1 MVSKPSLVIVIVE
14 DDHHEMLVRR
24 YLKKRGLVERQM
36 TIKRSPS
43 GEGSAENWVRKS
55 FIKEVNAY
63 RSRHAQ
69 TALIVVIDADIG
81 TVQDRLRQLDQ
92 GLRENGKDPVDTR
105 TEQIAR
111 LAPKR
116 NIETWL
122 LCLNGHAVDEET
134 NYKRTRDDWN
144 ELIRPAAETLLQWT
158 RSKADLPNHCIDSLQ
173 NGVKELKSLAF

>member
-1 MVSKPSLVIVIVE
+1 MSKRCLVVAVVE
-14 DDHHEMLVRR
+14 DEYHRMLVYR
-24 YLKKRGLVERQM
+24 YLVKSGMWPIRIVL
-36 TIKRSPS
+36 SPA
-43 GEGSAENWVRKS
+43 GQGSAEAWVRKT
-55 FIKEVNAY
+55 FAKEVSAY

-69 TALIVVIDADIG
+69 TRLIVVIDADTG

-92 GLRENGKDPVDTR
+92 ALRENGKEPVDAM

-116 NIETWL
+116 NIETWV

-144 ELIRPAAETLLQWT
+144 ELIPPAAETLFQWT
-158 RSKADLPNHCIDSLQ
+158 RSKAEPPDNCIESLR
-173 NGVKELKSLAF
+173 NGVQELKRLTF